1 MKGSMLEENIS
12 QELTDILNDLER
24 IGTLVAR
31 KEAELGIAREASI
44 AKLDADCYELKI
56 DDRSYYLDKARFEAL
71 ASQIGAIAKESL

>member
-1 MKGSMLEENIS
+1 M
-12 QELTDILNDLER
+12 
-24 IGTLVAR
+24 AR